1 MNKAPNN
8 TLESRL
14 EEMLTPEV
22 KRLGYDLLDLEYL
35 PRSTHGGPVM
45 RLFID
50 NPKGTGVTF
59 EDCVTVDHGLDT
71 LFESPDFEQL
81 LSDTFTLEVSSP
93 GLDRPLKKPSDFQ
106 KYAGKKV
113 EVKTYRPVTLE
124 EMGNAKYFEHHQKQ
138 KNFFGILHGYAGD
151 SVELE
156 TDNERFK
163 IPFALITK
171 ANLDVE
177 SQLEAGDDTRPDR
190 AAK

>member
-1 MNKAPNN
+1 
-8 TLESRL
+8 
-14 EEMLTPEV
+14 
-22 KRLGYDLLDLEYL
+22 LGYELLDLEYL
-35 PRSTHGGPVM
+35 PRTVHGGPVM
-45 RLFID
+45 RLFIE
-50 NPKGTGVTF
+50 NLNGKGVSF

-156 TDNERFK
+156 TDQERFK

-177 SQLEAGDDTRPDR
+177 SQIDVSENEKEFRNAPRGEAE
-190 AAK
+190 